1 METGFVKFFDAS
13 RGFGFITNDDTKED
27 IFFHFTDTL
36 DKVVSSDCV
45 SYEVEEGKR
54 GPKAVRIIKIKK

>member
-1 METGFVKFFDAS
+1 METGIVKFFDAS
-13 RGFGFITNDDTKED
+13 RGFGFITNDDINED

-36 DKVVSSDCV
+36 DKIKSDDCV

-54 GPKAVRIIKIKK
+54 GLKAVRIKKIKK